1 MNKIAV
7 ATETLPSEDLL
18 TLKLADHVYSP
29 SYRCESTNVFAI
41 RHSFALGEWI
51 SYDSAAGFVPGN
63 FLQRIAYIVQNDS
76 FLKDMVNLL
85 PNLDRTL
92 LRTKIPELCQV
103 LENSRVWTA
112 FCLKPSSVQGFD
124 PSSWDVSLVSS
135 QVRTLH
141 LAQHHARRKVAD
153 YTTDFSIAEFFDRYA
168 AIFPRGMDPN
178 SLPVRDCII
187 QFLDGRKLPIGE
199 WYVGNERVWIGEL
212 GWENLEGEL
221 DDCIAGVR
229 SSEEILGTRGAFTP
243 GAPMTPLNEGASGY
257 GFYAGGSGTA
267 GSREGLLDQIQER
280 YPAKIVSDDKSYY
293 YGMDG
298 KERLNYEGDME
309 AKNVEVSRTTT
320 TRKAWV
326 IVVWLLT
333 WWIPG
338 FVLRYIGR
346 MKRKDVQMAW
356 REKVTICF
364 FIFMLCGTVVFY
376 IIFFQKLLCPEFD
389 KVHTTKD
396 RLMSGL
402 GCEGGQRTSRR

>member
-1 MNKIAV
+1 MMNRIAV

-18 TLKLADHVYSP
+18 TLKLADQVFSP
-29 SYRCESTNVFAI
+29 SYRCESTNIFAI
-41 RHSFALGEWI
+41 RHNFALGEWI
-51 SYDSAAGFVPGN
+51 SYDAAAGFVPGN
-63 FLQRIAYIVQNDS
+63 VLQRIAYIVQNDS
-76 FLKDMVNLL
+76 FLKDMVALL
-85 PNLDRTL
+85 PNLDRTI
-92 LRTKIPELCQV
+92 LRTKIPELCKV

-112 FCLKPSSVQGFD
+112 FSLKPSSVHGFD

-141 LAQHHARRKVAD
+141 LAQHHARRKAAD
-153 YTTDFSIAEFFDRYA
+153 YSTDFSIDEFFDRYA
-168 AIFPRGMDPN
+168 AIFPRSMDPN
-178 SLPVRDCII
+178 SLPVRDSII
-187 QFLDGRKLPIGE
+187 RFLDGRKLPIGE

-221 DDCIAGVR
+221 DDCVAGVR

-243 GAPMTPLNEGASGY
+243 GIPMTPMNEAASGY
-257 GFYAGGSGTA
+257 GFYSGGSGVA
-267 GSREGLLDQIQER
+267 DSREGLLDQIKER
-280 YPAKIVSDDKSYY
+280 YPTQIGSEDKNYY

-298 KERLNYEGDME
+298 NERLNYDGDIE
-309 AKNVEVSRTTT
+309 AKNVVVSRTSSA
-320 TRKAWV
+320 RKAWV

-364 FIFMLCGTVVFY
+364 FIFLLCGTVVFY
-376 IIFFQKLLCPEFD
+376 IIFFQKLICPEFD
-389 KVHTTKD
+389 KVYTTKH
-396 RLMSGL
+396 RLTSGL
-402 GCEGGQRTSRR
+402 EFEGGQRTSR